1 MCHDDPM
8 QGSDGA
14 GAGSPDPVSRPA
26 YQHRPVRD
34 AEGADRFELF
44 VVSAVLSIAATRL
57 FLVATGFP
65 QIGGE
70 GLHVAHVLFGGLG
83 MLVALLLFMLFL
95 GRRARQVATVFAGV
109 GFGLF
114 IDEVG
119 KFVTGDNN
127 YFYEPVAA
135 IIYMTFVASYLV
147 VAYVVQRRPLTDR
160 ELVVNAVEM
169 LKESAAHDLDE
180 TERARARALLTAAA
194 PTEPLRGPL
203 LDLLGTLPAGPV
215 DRSWMGRCY
224 AWMRATLLGFLRA
237 ERLQR
242 RAVLLFLAFLVVSLL
257 DPTRQLVAD
266 LSVRNLIYELSA
278 AAAVVVAVVGVRRWR
293 QGQKL
298 LALTKFEASLTL
310 ELLVVQFFRLLSDQ
324 FAGYLTVFL
333 NLGLI
338 GVCQAMLYRER
349 RAAREGSHH
358 GEVDGRGAVGTHRR
372 GDDEGPIVPVGDGT
386 P

>member
-1 MCHDDPM
+1 M

-14 GAGSPDPVSRPA
+14 ESESAPEPVSRPA
-26 YQHRPVRD
+26 RQHFPVRD
-34 AEGADRFELF
+34 AEAADRFELF

-70 GLHVAHVLFGGLG
+70 GLHIAHVLFGGLG

-95 GRRARQVATVFAGV
+95 GRRARQVATVSAGV

-119 KFVTGDNN
+119 KFVTGDND

-135 IIYMTFVASYLV
+135 IIYMTFVASYLA

-180 TERARARALLTAAA
+180 SERDRARALLTAAA
-194 PTEPLRGPL
+194 ATEPLRGPL
-203 LDLLGTLPAGPV
+203 LDLLGTLHAGPV
-215 DRSWMGRCY
+215 DRSWAARCY
-224 AWMRATLLGFLRA
+224 TRARAALLGFLRA
-237 ERLQR
+237 EQLQR
-242 RAVLLFLAFLVVSLL
+242 RAVLIFLAFLVVSLF
-257 DPTRQLVAD
+257 DPTRLLLRQ
-266 LSVRNLIYELSA
+266 LSVRNLLYEMTA
-278 AAAVVVAVVGVRRWR
+278 VAAVVVAVVGLRRWR
-293 QGQKL
+293 VGEKL
-298 LALTKFEASLTL
+298 RALTKFESALTL

-338 GVCQAMLYRER
+338 GLCQAMLYRER
-349 RAAREGSHH
+349 HTGGQRRSELSATGPGGDAGS
-358 GEVDGRGAVGTHRR
+358 
-372 GDDEGPIVPVGDGT
+372 GDAKPNT
-386 P
+386 

>member
-1 MCHDDPM
+1 VRH
-8 QGSDGA
+8 
-14 GAGSPDPVSRPA
+14 
-26 YQHRPVRD
+26 HRPVRD
-34 AEGADRFELF
+34 AEAAERFELF

-57 FLVATGFP
+57 FLVMTGFP
-65 QIGGE
+65 QIGGA
-70 GLHVAHVLFGGLG
+70 GLHIAHVLFGGLG

-135 IIYMTFVASYLV
+135 IIYMTFVVSYLA

-180 TERARARALLTAAA
+180 TERVRARELLTAAA
-194 PTEPLRGPL
+194 PDEPLRGPL
-203 LDLLGTLPAGPV
+203 LSLLATLHAGPV

-224 AWMRATLLGFLRA
+224 AWVRTTLLRFLRA

-242 RAVLLFLAFLVVSLL
+242 RAVVLFLAFLLVSVL
-257 DPTRQLVAD
+257 DPTRQLAAD
-266 LSVRNLIYELSA
+266 LSARNLLYELSA
-278 AAAVVVAVVGVRRWR
+278 VAAVLVAVVGLRRWR

-298 LALTKFEASLTL
+298 QALTTFETALTL

-324 FAGYLTVFL
+324 FTGYLTVFV
-333 NLGLI
+333 NLALI
-338 GVCQAMLYRER
+338 GICQAMLYRER
-349 RAAREGSHH
+349 RSGPSGSH
-358 GEVDGRGAVGTHRR
+358 EGAA
-372 GDDEGPIVPVGDGT
+372 
-386 P
+386 